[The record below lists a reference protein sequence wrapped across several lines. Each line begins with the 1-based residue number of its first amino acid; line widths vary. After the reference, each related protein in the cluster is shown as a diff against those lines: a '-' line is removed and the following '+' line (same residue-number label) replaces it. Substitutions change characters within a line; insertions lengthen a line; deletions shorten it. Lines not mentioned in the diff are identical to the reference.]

1 MGQKLSNCI
10 LNLFIVSSLAIFF
23 VGGASCTKKS
33 DDADAAKV
41 ASNTLLVG
49 EYGSMTGAAATFGQS
64 THNGIVLA
72 FEEQNKL
79 GGVKGKKLELLTEDD
94 EGKPETANA
103 VVTRLITQKKVI
115 AILGEVASSNTLAAA
130 PTAQQYKIPM
140 ISPSSTNPKVTEVGD
155 YIFRVCF
162 IDPFQ
167 GTVMAKFAYE
177 NLKAKKVAVLRDVKS
192 DYSVGLAK
200 FFEETFTKMG
210 GTIVVEQNY
219 QAGEMDFKSQLTEIK
234 NKKPDAIFIPGY
246 YTDVGLIARQAR
258 QLDIKA
264 PLLGGDGWDSAKLFE
279 IGKEAINGNYF
290 SNHYTTESTDPM
302 VQDFIKNFKVRFSN
316 ETPDG
321 LAALGYDSAKILI
334 AAMEKSDLS
343 SKGIR
348 DELMKIKDYK
358 AVTGKI
364 TINEKRN
371 ADKSAVVVK
380 VDGPV
385 NRYVT
390 TISP

>member
-1 MGQKLSNCI
+1 MFKY
-10 LNLFIVSSLAIFF
+10 IFATLTTCTLTF
-23 VGGASCTKKS
+23 SCTKS
-33 DDADAAKV
+33 ADTGAQQAAS
-41 ASNTLLVG
+41 SNTLLIG
-49 EYGSMTGAAATFGQS
+49 EYGSLTGAAATFGQG
-64 THNGIVLA
+64 THHGIQLA

-79 GGVKGKKLELLTEDD
+79 GGVKGKQLELLVEDD

-103 VVTRLITQKKVI
+103 VVTRLITQRKVL
-115 AILGEVASSNTLAAA
+115 AVLGEVASSNTLAAA

-167 GTVMAKFAYE
+167 GTVMAKFAFE

-258 QLDIKA
+258 QLDIKV
-264 PLLGGDGWDSAKLFE
+264 PLLGGDGWDSSKLFE
-279 IGKEAINGNYF
+279 IGKEAINGSYF

-302 VQDFIKNFKVRFSN
+302 VQDFIKNYKARFNN

-334 AAMEKSDLS
+334 EAMKASDLT
-343 SKGIR
+343 SKSIR
-348 DELMKIKDYK
+348 DQIALIKDYK

-364 TINEKRN
+364 TINAQRN
-371 ADKSAVVVK
+371 AEKSAVVVK

-390 TISP
+390 TINP

>member
-1 MGQKLSNCI
+1 M
-10 LNLFIVSSLAIFF
+10 LFKALIAVTIISTL
-23 VGGASCTKKS
+23 SCTKS
-33 DDADAAKV
+33 ADTGADKAAE
-41 ASNTLLVG
+41 SNTLMIG
-49 EYGSMTGAAATFGQS
+49 EYGSMTGAAATFGQG
-64 THNGIVLA
+64 THHGIQLA

-79 GGVKGKKLELLTEDD
+79 GGIKGKQLELFVEDD

-103 VVTRLITQKKVI
+103 VVTRLITQRKVL
-115 AILGEVASSNTLAAA
+115 AVLGEVASSNTLAAA

-140 ISPSSTNPKVTEVGD
+140 ISPSSTNPKVTEVGN

-177 NLKAKKVAVLRDVKS
+177 NLKAKRVAVLRDVKS

-200 FFEETFTKMG
+200 YFQETFTKMG

-258 QLDIKA
+258 QLDIKV

-279 IGKEAINGNYF
+279 IGKEAINGSYF

-302 VQDFIKNFKVRFSN
+302 VQDFIKNYKARFNN

-334 AAMEKSDLS
+334 EAMKKSDLT
-343 SKGIR
+343 SKSIR
-348 DELMKIKDYK
+348 DQIALIKDYK

-364 TINEKRN
+364 TINAQRN
-371 ADKSAVVVK
+371 AEKSAVVVK

-390 TISP
+390 TINP